1 MFDESGLDA
10 AWKNGRARTPD
21 EAVAF
26 ALDALGRAGEPGL

>member
-1 MFDESGLDA
+1 MFDETGLDA
-10 AWKNGRARTPD
+10 AWKKRPRSRAD